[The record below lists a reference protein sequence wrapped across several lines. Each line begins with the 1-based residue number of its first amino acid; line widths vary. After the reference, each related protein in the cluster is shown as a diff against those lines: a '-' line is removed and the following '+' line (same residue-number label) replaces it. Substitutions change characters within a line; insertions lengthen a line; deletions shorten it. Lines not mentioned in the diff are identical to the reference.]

1 MSWGPQT
8 GSGVASQL
16 KTDDDS
22 VTYGSAVQ
30 ISKEEL
36 VMMSEAYELQVDN
49 NGVPTTSVKSS
60 QKTVT
65 ISPSQ
70 AKKEVTLS
78 DGVNESIKNTVSKNN
93 ASPSKGYI
101 KLIYNEIFQLLLNSN
116 NVFHFFVVTNKCNY
130 LKTIT
135 GMILWCA

>member
-1 MSWGPQT
+1 MDVSHT
-8 GSGVASQL
+8 NAANVS
-16 KTDDDS
+16 
-22 VTYGSAVQ
+22 
-30 ISKEEL
+30 SKGGL
-36 VMMSEAYELQVDN
+36 IMMSEAYELQVDN

-101 KLIYNEIFQLLLNSN
+101 KHIYNEIFQLLLNSN
-116 NVFHFFVVTNKCNY
+116 VYNLMEIMYFTF
-130 LKTIT
+130 L
-135 GMILWCA
+135 